1 MVDVPFSV
9 RIRMASRELHA
20 EAHDSTFVSDLL
32 DGRLD
37 LCAYARYTAQLWHV
51 YRALESAPPADALI
65 EPFVRPELLRRAAL
79 EQDLAF
85 LLGPDWELSTSP
97 LPTTIAYVGRIR
109 EVTSTWPGGYLAH
122 HYTRYLGDLSGG
134 QVVRAMAERAWG
146 FAHKGDGVRFYVFD
160 QIGNPA
166 AFKRDYRAALN
177 ALPVDEV
184 EQQRIIDE
192 CKRAFRSNIAMVDE
206 LARALAIS
214 A

>member
-37 LCAYARYTAQLWHV
+37 LCAYARYTVQLWHV
-51 YRALESAPPADALI
+51 YRALESAPPAHPLTA
-65 EPFVRPELLRRAAL
+65 PFVRSELLRRGAL
-79 EQDLAF
+79 EADLAF
-85 LLGPDWELSTSP
+85 LLGPDWELSTAP

-109 EVTSTWPGGYLAH
+109 EVAATWPGGYLAH
-122 HYTRYLGDLSGG
+122 HYTRYVGDLSGG

-160 QIGNPA
+160 EIDNPA
-166 AFKRDYRAALN
+166 AFKREYRAALD

-192 CKRAFRSNIAMVDE
+192 CKRAFRCNIATVDE
-206 LARALAIS
+206 LARALALS